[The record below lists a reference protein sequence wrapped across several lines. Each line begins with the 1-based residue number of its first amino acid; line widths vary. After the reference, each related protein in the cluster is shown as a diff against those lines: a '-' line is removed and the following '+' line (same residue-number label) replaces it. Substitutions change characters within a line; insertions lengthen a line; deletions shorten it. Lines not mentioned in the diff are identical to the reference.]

1 MLTIAVI
8 AAAGK
13 MFQIKSINSM
23 EAVGLQRAP
32 AAKQLTQSNAFS
44 LATMRTPQPTHH
56 ISHCAKKYLQRLA
69 ATAAAAV
76 SFIYFFFQIA
86 F

>member
-1 MLTIAVI
+1 
-8 AAAGK
+8 
-13 MFQIKSINSM
+13 M
-23 EAVGLQRAP
+23 EAVGLQRAA

-44 LATMRTPQPTHH
+44 PATMRTPQPTHH

-69 ATAAAAV
+69 ATAAAAL
-76 SFIYFFFQIA
+76 FFFQIA